1 MIPDFFNFQ
10 NLDNKLLMDLV
21 YFLKVLYRKK
31 WVIMALS
38 LLAVITT
45 FLLLINNKSQFSST
59 AQYST
64 GFTSERVKLADG
76 TSTLDL
82 YTIDLKFDNVIE
94 TMKSPEVISRI
105 SYSLLIHDL
114 ASPSLSY
121 KKLSEKERKMIV
133 LKVILIDTVKNV
145 LSQKLALNELLR
157 PGVKTE
163 EYVLEY
169 LKLYGYDYR
178 AMLENLLVNRV
189 ARTDYLDIS
198 FSSMNSN
205 LSAFVVNS
213 IGVEFLNYYKGLS
226 KRRTDENA
234 LNIKDLLRNQQ
245 NKVDS
250 LGQLMLGEKISQG
263 TIDPLSR
270 TTSAMETVTEL
281 ESRLADER
289 GKYNEHFNRHQY
301 LNTKL
306 ISLQGSL
313 SSGNGN
319 NSTLTLINK
328 RNDLVEQLNRKGGSD
343 AELEKQISDLRL
355 EINSKTSGGGNKVKA
370 KESIDEL
377 TTQVNEE
384 NALINAS
391 KSTIKEYETSIA
403 RYMGMTDRNPGSEIK
418 IKVIQTQLDMEN
430 KQLSNLKEIS
440 NQIAGLAKDD
450 PTSNFLQTRMG
461 QAAIEP
467 NSKRILLKMALS
479 GFSILFLSSVF
490 FLFLEIFDSS
500 VKTPGIFNKLTKLK
514 IATVINMINLKRKNA
529 ATIIQDE
536 GTGRKFIREN
546 IFKNNIRKLR
556 FELLNSG
563 NKVFL
568 FTSAQNG
575 TGKSTIIE
583 ALATSLTHSNKKVLI
598 MDMNFS
604 NNSLTRFFETNVY
617 IQDVMPQDIQ
627 QLNFE
632 DNELAGKTPYTNIYI
647 IGCIERNTTP
657 FEIFNSHQLNAFIS
671 QVKDKYDFIL
681 LEGAALNNYADSKEL
696 ALSVDAVFTVFSA
709 DNAVTQIDKISNQ
722 FIAELKGK
730 HYGVILN
737 KVLTE
742 NINL

>member
-45 FLLLINNKSQFSST
+45 FLLLVNNKSQFSST

-313 SSGNGN
+313 ASGNGN

>member
-1 MIPDFFNFQ
+1 
-10 NLDNKLLMDLV
+10 MDLV

-31 WVIMALS
+31 WVIVALS

-45 FLLLINNKSQFSST
+45 FLLLLNNKSQFSST

-114 ASPSLSY
+114 ASPSSSY
-121 KKLSEKERKMIV
+121 KKLSEKERKKSV
-133 LKVILIDTVKNV
+133 LKDINSDTVKNI

-157 PGVKTE
+157 PGVKKE

-169 LKLYGYDYR
+169 LKLYGYDYTS
-178 AMLENLLVNRV
+178 MLENLLVNRV

-198 FSSMNSN
+198 FSSMNPN

-213 IGVEFLNYYKGLS
+213 IGIEFLNYYKGLS
-226 KRRTDENA
+226 QRRTDENA

-250 LGQLMLGEKISQG
+250 LGHLLLSEKISQG

-306 ISLQGSL
+306 TSLQGSL
-313 SSGNGN
+313 GNGGEN
-319 NSTLTLINK
+319 NSTITLINK
-328 RNDLVEQLNRKGGSD
+328 RNDLIEQLNRKGGSD
-343 AELEKQISDLRL
+343 AELEKQISDLRM
-355 EINSKTSGGGNKVKA
+355 EINSKTSGGGNKVKI
-370 KESIDEL
+370 KEAIDEL

-391 KSTIKEYETSIA
+391 KSTIKEYETSIS
-403 RYMGMTDRNPGSEIK
+403 RYMGMTNTNPGSEIK

-430 KQLSNLKEIS
+430 KQLGNLKEIS

-450 PTSNFLQTRMG
+450 PTSNFLQTRIG

-514 IATVINMINLKRKNA
+514 IATVVNKVSLKRKNA
-529 ATIIQDE
+529 VSIIQE
-536 GTGRKFIREN
+536 EVSERKFIKEN

-583 ALATSLTHSNKKVLI
+583 ALATSLTHSSKKVLI

-617 IQDVMPQDIQ
+617 IQDVMPQVGQ
-627 QLNFE
+627 QLNVE
-632 DNELAGKTPYTNIYI
+632 DNELAGKTPYANMYI
-647 IGCIERNTTP
+647 IGCVERNTTP
-657 FEIFNSHQLNAFIS
+657 FEMFNSQQLNAFIS

-681 LEGAALNNYADSKEL
+681 LEGASLNNYADSKEL

-709 DNAVTQIDKISNQ
+709 DNAVTQIDKISSQ

-730 HYGVILN
+730 HYGIILN

>member
-1 MIPDFFNFQ
+1 
-10 NLDNKLLMDLV
+10 MDLV

-31 WVIMALS
+31 WVIVALS

-45 FLLLINNKSQFSST
+45 FLLLLNNKSQFSST

-94 TMKSPEVISRI
+94 TIKSPEVLSHI

-121 KKLSEKERKMIV
+121 KKLSEKERKKSV
-133 LKVILIDTVKNV
+133 LKEINIDTVKNI

-157 PGVKTE
+157 PGVKKE
-163 EYVLEY
+163 EHVLEY
-169 LKLYGYDYR
+169 LKLYGYDYTS
-178 AMLENLLVNRV
+178 MLENLLVNRV

-198 FSSMNSN
+198 FSSRNPN

-226 KRRTDENA
+226 QRRTDENA

-281 ESRLADER
+281 ESRLADEK

-306 ISLQGSL
+306 TSLQGTL
-313 SSGNGN
+313 GNGGGN
-319 NSTLTLINK
+319 NNTVTLINK

-355 EINSKTSGGGNKVKA
+355 EINSKTSGGGNKVKI
-370 KESIDEL
+370 KEAIDEL

-403 RYMGMTDRNPGSEIK
+403 RYMGMTNRNPGSEIK

-450 PTSNFLQTRMG
+450 PTSNFIQTRIG

-467 NSKRILLKMALS
+467 NSKRTLLKMALS

-514 IATVINMINLKRKNA
+514 IATIINKVNLNRKNA

-617 IQDVMPQDIQ
+617 IQDVMPQVGQ

-632 DNELAGKTPYTNIYI
+632 ENELAGKTPYANMYI
-647 IGCIERNTTP
+647 IGCVERNTTP
-657 FEIFNSHQLNAFIS
+657 FEMFNSHQLNAFIS
-671 QVKDKYDFIL
+671 QIKDKYDFIL
-681 LEGAALNNYADSKEL
+681 LEGASLNNYADSKEL

>member
-45 FLLLINNKSQFSST
+45 FLLLVNNKSQFSST

-467 NSKRILLKMALS
+467 NSKRTLLKMALS

>member
-1 MIPDFFNFQ
+1 
-10 NLDNKLLMDLV
+10 MDLV

-38 LLAVITT
+38 FLAVITT

-105 SYSLLIHDL
+105 SYSLMIHDL
-114 ASPSLSY
+114 ASPSSSY
-121 KKLSEKERKMIV
+121 KKLSENERKKSV
-133 LKVILIDTVKNV
+133 LKLINVDTVDNI

-157 PGVKTE
+157 PGVKNE
-163 EYVLEY
+163 EYVLDY
-169 LKLYGYDYR
+169 LKLYGYDYT

-198 FSSMNSN
+198 FSAMNPN

-226 KRRTDENA
+226 QRRTDENA

-250 LGQLMLGEKISQG
+250 LGQLMLSEKISQG

-306 ISLQGSL
+306 TSLQVSL
-313 SSGNGN
+313 GTGGGN
-319 NSTLTLINK
+319 NSTVTLINK
-328 RNDLVEQLNRKGGSD
+328 RNDLVELLNRKGGSD
-343 AELEKQISDLRL
+343 AELEKQISDLRV
-355 EINSKTSGGGNKVKA
+355 EINSKTSGGGNRVKA
-370 KESIDEL
+370 KDAIDEL

-403 RYMGMTDRNPGSEIK
+403 RYMGMTNRNPGSEIK

-430 KQLSNLKEIS
+430 KQLSNLKERS

-450 PTSNFLQTRMG
+450 PTSNFIQTRLG

-467 NSKRILLKMALS
+467 NSKRTLLKMALS

-514 IATVINMINLKRKNA
+514 IATIINKVNLKRKNA
-529 ATIIQDE
+529 ATIIQGE
-536 GTGRKFIREN
+536 GTGRKFVREN

-604 NNSLTRFFETNVY
+604 NNSLTRFFETSVY
-617 IQDVMPQDIQ
+617 IQDVMPQDGQ
-627 QLNFE
+627 QLNVG
-632 DNELAGKTPYTNIYI
+632 DNELAGKTPYADMYI
-647 IGCIERNTTP
+647 IGCVERNTTP
-657 FEIFNSHQLNAFIS
+657 FEMFNSHQLNAFIS

-681 LEGAALNNYADSKEL
+681 LEGASLNNYADSKEL

>member
-226 KRRTDENA
+226 QRRTDENA

>member
-1 MIPDFFNFQ
+1 
-10 NLDNKLLMDLV
+10 MDLV

-31 WVIMALS
+31 WVIVALS

-45 FLLLINNKSQFSST
+45 FLLLLNNKSQFSST

-114 ASPSLSY
+114 ASPSSSY
-121 KKLSEKERKMIV
+121 KKLSEKERKKSV
-133 LKVILIDTVKNV
+133 LKDINSDTVKNI

-157 PGVKTE
+157 PGVKKE

-169 LKLYGYDYR
+169 LKLYGYDYTS
-178 AMLENLLVNRV
+178 MLENLLVNRV

-198 FSSMNSN
+198 FSSMNPN

-213 IGVEFLNYYKGLS
+213 IGIEFLNYYKGLS
-226 KRRTDENA
+226 QRRTDENA

-250 LGQLMLGEKISQG
+250 LGQLLLSEKISQG

-281 ESRLADER
+281 ESKLADER

-306 ISLQGSL
+306 TSLQGSL
-313 SSGNGN
+313 GKGGGN
-319 NSTLTLINK
+319 NSTVTLINK

-343 AELEKQISDLRL
+343 PELEKQISDLRM
-355 EINSKTSGGGNKVKA
+355 EINSKTSGGGNKVKI
-370 KESIDEL
+370 KEAIDEL

-391 KSTIKEYETSIA
+391 KSTIKEYETSIS
-403 RYMGMTDRNPGSEIK
+403 RYMGMTNTNPGSEIK

-430 KQLSNLKEIS
+430 KQLGNLKEIS

-450 PTSNFLQTRMG
+450 PTSNFLQTRIG

-514 IATVINMINLKRKNA
+514 IATVINKVNLKSKNA
-529 ATIIQDE
+529 ATIIQGE
-536 GTGRKFIREN
+536 GAGQKFIREN

-617 IQDVMPQDIQ
+617 IQDVVSQVDQ

-632 DNELAGKTPYTNIYI
+632 ENELAGKTTYANMYI
-647 IGCIERNTTP
+647 IGCVERNTTP
-657 FEIFNSHQLNAFIS
+657 FEMFNSHQLNAFIS

-709 DNAVTQIDKISNQ
+709 DNAVTQIDKISSQ

-730 HYGVILN
+730 HYGIILN

>member
-313 SSGNGN
+313 ASGNGN